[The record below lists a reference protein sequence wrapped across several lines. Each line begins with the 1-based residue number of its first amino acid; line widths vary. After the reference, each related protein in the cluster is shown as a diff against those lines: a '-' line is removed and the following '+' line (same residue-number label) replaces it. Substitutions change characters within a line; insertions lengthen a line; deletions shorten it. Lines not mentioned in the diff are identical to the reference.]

1 MKKVGIL
8 GGTFDP
14 IHIAH
19 FIMADQALFYGGL
32 DEIWFMPAHIP
43 PHKQSR
49 IITPAS
55 QRVEMITRAIEEH
68 SQYQLCTIELER
80 EGPSYTI
87 ETVKELKM
95 KYSEYDFSF
104 IIGGDMIQ
112 YLPKWYGIQ
121 QLLSLIQF
129 IGLQRPGYSL
139 QSKNEEEEQIFLQ
152 VKMIPMP
159 QLEIS
164 STSIRQWVREGRPL
178 RYVVPYAVEQYI
190 KEHHLYEDRS

>member
-19 FIMADQALFYGGL
+19 LIIADQSLFYGGL
-32 DEIWFMPAHIP
+32 DEIWFMPARIP

-49 IITPAS
+49 SITSVS
-55 QRVEMITRAIEEH
+55 QRVEMITRAIQDQ
-68 SQYQLCTIELER
+68 SQYHLCTIELER
-80 EGPSYTI
+80 EGPSYTLD
-87 ETVKELKM
+87 TVKELKNR
-95 KYSEYDFSF
+95 YSEYDFSF
-104 IIGGDMIQ
+104 ILGGDMIQ

-129 IGLQRPGYSL
+129 IGLQRSGYSL
-139 QSKNEEEEQIFLQ
+139 RPKNEDEEQIFQQ

-164 STSIRQWVREGRPL
+164 STFVRHWVREGRPL
-178 RYVVPYAVEQYI
+178 RYVVPYSVEQYI
-190 KEHHLYEDRS
+190 KENHLYEDRS